1 MKSLS
6 LLFAAGLLLIVLLAN
21 TGSLP
26 AWMVALKSFPGG
38 DKAGHFILM
47 GSMALLLNITLRQ
60 RRIEFVGRS
69 FLLGSTVVVLAVTV
83 EEFSQIWLPQRS
95 FDWADLL
102 ADYLGIA
109 VLGGWLGQMPVFRR
123 QL

>member
-1 MKSLS
+1 MKNVSLA
-6 LLFAAGLLLIVLLAN
+6 FAASLLLIVLLAN

-60 RRIEFVGRS
+60 RRFRLAGCS
-69 FLLGSTVVVLAVTV
+69 FLLGSMIVAVVVTA

-95 FDWADLL
+95 FDLGDLL
-102 ADYLGIA
+102 ADYLGIV
-109 VLGGWLGQMPVFRR
+109 VLGGWVSQMPVFRR
-123 QL
+123 Q